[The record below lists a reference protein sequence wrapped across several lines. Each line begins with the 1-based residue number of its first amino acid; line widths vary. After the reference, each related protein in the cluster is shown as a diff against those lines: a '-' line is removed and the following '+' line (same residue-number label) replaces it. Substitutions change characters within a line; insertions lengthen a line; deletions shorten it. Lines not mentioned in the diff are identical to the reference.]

1 MRKKSKKSK
10 RSERSERSENHE
22 RSSDDVQQHKRNA
35 GSYVIIALSIISVG
49 MLASVLVRIYTLQ
62 AEQKKKAD
70 EIRPQNEENAS
81 KSAKENASTVL
92 PPKADPVLDHLNPG
106 KEDPPP
112 DRGLQ
117 EVS

>member
-1 MRKKSKKSK
+1 M
-10 RSERSERSENHE
+10 
-22 RSSDDVQQHKRNA
+22 
-35 GSYVIIALSIISVG
+35 G

-70 EIRPQNEENAS
+70 EIRTQNEENSS

-106 KEDPPP
+106 QEDPPSE
-112 DRGLQ
+112 RGLQ